1 MAIRSYLA
9 NCTTERPLHLH
20 LNIPTPQH
28 PFIENARSPNWLI
41 NFVPKAMVHRLM
53 IQGEGIVPNNLT
65 KTPVIKI
72 A

>member
-1 MAIRSYLA
+1 LA
-9 NCTTERPLHLH
+9 HAS
-20 LNIPTPQH
+20 
-28 PFIENARSPNWLI
+28 FIENARSPNWLI